1 MDIELPQILFQIVN
15 FGVVVGAL
23 SFLLYKPVKKMLEER
38 SNRIEEAQKAAES
51 TLLEKKSLDETK
63 KRLLSE
69 AEKDAQAIVDEAKKD
84 AKRIEKDII
93 AQAKQVAAEEI
104 EKEKKQL
111 ADEYKTTVKQLRQ
124 AFVTEVAAMT
134 EKVLGEAVDEKVI
147 AKKLDKDIDAVIA
160 KI

>member
-1 MDIELPQILFQIVN
+1 MDIELPQILFQIIN

-38 SNRIEEAQKAAES
+38 SSKIEEAQKAAEA
-51 TLLEKKSLDETK
+51 TLLEQKNLDETK
-63 KRLLSE
+63 KLLLAD
-69 AEKDAQAIVDEAKKD
+69 AEKEAQAIVDEAKND
-84 AKRIEKDII
+84 AKRIQKDII
-93 AQAKQVAAEEI
+93 AQAKLAAVAEV

-111 ADEYKTTVKQLRQ
+111 ADEYKATVKDLRQ
-124 AFVTEVAAMT
+124 SFVSELAAMT

-147 AKKLDKDIDAVIA
+147 AKKLDKDIDDVIA

>member
-23 SFLLYKPVKKMLEER
+23 TFLMYKPVRKMLEER
-38 SNRIEEAQKAAES
+38 SNKIEEAQKAAES
-51 TLLEKKSLDETK
+51 TLLEKRNLDETK
-63 KRLLSE
+63 KRLIAE
-69 AEKDAQAIVDEAKKD
+69 AEKEAQRIVDEAKKD

-93 AQAKQVAAEEI
+93 AQAKEAATVEV
-104 EKEKKQL
+104 EKEKQQL
-111 ADEYKTTVKQLRQ
+111 ADEYKNTVKTLRQ
-124 AFVTEVAAMT
+124 SFIAELAAMT
-134 EKVLGEAVDEKVI
+134 EKVLGEAVDQKVI

>member
-23 SFLLYKPVKKMLEER
+23 SFLMYKPVKKMLEER
-38 SNRIEEAQKAAES
+38 SARVEEAQKAAES

-63 KRLLSE
+63 KRLLAE
-69 AEKDAQAIVDEAKKD
+69 AEKEAQAIVEEAKRD

-93 AQAKQVAAEEI
+93 AQAKEASAGEVEN
-104 EKEKKQL
+104 EKKRL
-111 ADEYKTTVKQLRQ
+111 ADEYKAAVKELRQ
-124 AFVTEVAAMT
+124 SFVAEVAVMT
-134 EKVLGEAVDEKVI
+134 EKVLGEAIDEKVI